1 MVLQAPGPDG
11 YQWASSFLAK
21 SCTQSM
27 LAWEWGSQ
35 NKKLL
40 GVCLMP
46 LWVDNWGILFSCQR
60 WSMASGIEQKKTEV
74 ELTGSVSACHLWELL
89 LCPQTRKKNSWAWEY
104 IPEISGLWRLGGR
117 DAAGRGGDGCL
128 RPRWGPELPYLRNLK
143 TKAGRRDDSADKII
157 ALGYLNKACS
167 WGLLATHWPSRMSK
181 LEVN

>member
-46 LWVDNWGILFSCQR
+46 FWVVNWGILFSCQR

-74 ELTGSVSACHLWELL
+74 ELIGSVSACHLWGLP
-89 LCPQTRKKNSWAWEY
+89 LCPQTRKK
-104 IPEISGLWRLGGR
+104 IPGHGSTSLKSQHSEDLGG
-117 DAAGRGGDGCL
+117 GMQQVEVVMVVWGQDGVQS
-128 RPRWGPELPYLRNLK
+128 YLISENLK
-143 TKAGRRDDSADKII
+143 QKQAGEMTQLIRTCIGVLKQGMFLGLPSHPLTKQNEQVKGK
-157 ALGYLNKACS
+157 
-167 WGLLATHWPSRMSK
+167 
-181 LEVN
+181 